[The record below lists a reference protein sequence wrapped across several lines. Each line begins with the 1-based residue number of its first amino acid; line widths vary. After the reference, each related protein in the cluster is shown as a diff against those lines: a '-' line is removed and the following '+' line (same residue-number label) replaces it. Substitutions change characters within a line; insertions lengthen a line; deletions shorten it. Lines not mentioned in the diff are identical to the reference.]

1 MPHFQLTVSVYH
13 DAWTLAFRMLGSE
26 PDYQLG
32 IKILKNVV
40 AQLTQWGR
48 GR

>member
-1 MPHFQLTVSVYH
+1 
-13 DAWTLAFRMLGSE
+13 MLGSE

-40 AQLTQWGR
+40 AQLTQWSR
-48 GR
+48 EA